1 MHYYV
6 TLHPNSFISVCSRP
20 PPCPLSSFVRGLA
33 VPLLRYRYHFS
44 TLCAPQIS
52 EHFGFKNMVLKKN
65 QFVDVLLSPST
76 WEITSWN
83 VRVIFIKWRW
93 KELILKMW
101 QRIKLKFYSPLL
113 RSTNQKDISCSPLVT
128 FCLQLKIPFLRENN
142 TLFKLDLCICRIHLA
157 VYIFCSA
164 HTGFMWSVLFGWYST
179 TCKFVTIQQVLAILH
194 HNWMAKLVHSI
205 L

>member
-1 MHYYV
+1 MNHMV
-6 TLHPNSFISVCSRP
+6 LTRSFLQFSSHVCNTTSKFLHICLFS

-44 TLCAPQIS
+44 TLCAAQIS
-52 EHFGFKNMVLKKN
+52 EHFGFKNMVFKKN

-113 RSTNQKDISCSPLVT
+113 RSTNQKDISCSS
-128 FCLQLKIPFLRENN
+128 F
-142 TLFKLDLCICRIHLA
+142 H
-157 VYIFCSA
+157 
-164 HTGFMWSVLFGWYST
+164 
-179 TCKFVTIQQVLAILH
+179 
-194 HNWMAKLVHSI
+194 
-205 L
+205 